1 MIDNSTCID
10 FYLDWKSEF
19 INLHMELFNVRTMAL
34 LFSQATYDFTRKV
47 TF

>member
-19 INLHMELFNVRTMAL
+19 INLHMELFNVWDNDITIK
-34 LFSQATYDFTRKV
+34 SGDF
-47 TF
+47 